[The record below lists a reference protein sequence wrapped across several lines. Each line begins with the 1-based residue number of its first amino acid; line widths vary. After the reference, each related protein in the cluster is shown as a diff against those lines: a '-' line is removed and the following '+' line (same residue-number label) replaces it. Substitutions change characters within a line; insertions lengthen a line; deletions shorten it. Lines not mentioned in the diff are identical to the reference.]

1 MKLAHGIPELYS
13 DDLGPL
19 LSVNVPLI
27 ASPRIHVP
35 RQCLLHFPNALHP
48 LHGPAITVNRP
59 AILTL
64 PDSAGGSPQNLALFR
79 VYVGYRSLLSIVLL
93 IMLFSPNT
101 RALVGSLNPT
111 LYTTVALAYLATS
124 IPLVGPLS
132 NRAAESQRLMLLV
145 FLIDIVAITLMA
157 DSSGGMISGLP
168 VLLVITV
175 AASAVLIANRTLA
188 TLIAALSVLAIL
200 LDTAW
205 LMLQGTLNT
214 NHLFPA
220 GILGLLI
227 FAVSLMVQPIA
238 HRLGRAEELARNRAS
253 DLYSL
258 QRLNEQIVQHMQTG
272 ILLVDDNGVVRIMN
286 KAALGLL
293 APERPAT
300 VEQGRQLGDYCAE
313 LAEQYQHWRETEV
326 HRAKPFSVI
335 EGAPPVIAN
344 FRQLQSY
351 TDREALVFVEDY
363 TPVTQY
369 AQSLKLNSLGRLTAS
384 IAHEI
389 RNPLGAISH
398 AAQLLQESQTLAAD
412 DSRMAEI
419 IQHHCDRVNQIVES
433 VMQISRR
440 EPPKPETLQLQPW
453 LADFVGDYLEGLNR
467 TAEISIHCDYRELL
481 IEFDPENLRRVFT
494 NLLDNALRHSQLE
507 TGFETARLE
516 VELDFATHQCLIDII
531 DSGSGVPETEL
542 GKLFEPF
549 YTTIEE
555 GSGMGLYL
563 CRELCEINN
572 ADLSYRPTEAGE
584 SCFRI
589 ALNQRAL

>member
-1 MKLAHGIPELYS
+1 
-13 DDLGPL
+13 
-19 LSVNVPLI
+19 
-27 ASPRIHVP
+27 
-35 RQCLLHFPNALHP
+35 
-48 LHGPAITVNRP
+48 VNRP
-59 AILTL
+59 AILTQ
-64 PDSAGGSPQNLALFR
+64 PDTSGGSSQNLALFR
-79 VYVGYRSLLSIVLL
+79 VYVGYRSLLSVVLL
-93 IMLFSPNT
+93 IMLVSPNT

-132 NRAAESQRLMLLV
+132 SRFNESQRLMLLV
-145 FLIDIVAITLMA
+145 FLVDIVAITLLA
-157 DSSGGMISGLP
+157 DSSGGMLSGLP

-188 TLIAALSVLAIL
+188 TLIAAVSVLAIL

-205 LMLQGTLNT
+205 LMLHDVLDS

-220 GILGLLI
+220 GLLGLLI

-272 ILLVDDNGVVRIMN
+272 ILLVDRDGVVRIMN
-286 KAALGLL
+286 KAAIGLL

-300 VEQGRQLGDYCAE
+300 VEQGRKLGDYCPE
-313 LAEQYQHWRETEV
+313 LADQYEHWRTSGG
-326 HRAKPFSVI
+326 HRARPFTVM

-344 FRQLQSY
+344 FRELQANASG
-351 TDREALVFVEDY
+351 EALVFVEDY

-398 AAQLLQESQTLAAD
+398 AAQLLQESETLEPE

-419 IQHHCDRVNQIVES
+419 IKHHCERVNQIVES

-440 EPPKPETLQLQPW
+440 EPPRPEYLQLQPW
-453 LADFVGDYLEGLNR
+453 LTNFVGEYLDGLHQP
-467 TAEISIHCDYRELL
+467 AEVTIRCDYQELL
-481 IEFDPENLRRVFT
+481 IEFDPENLRRVIT
-494 NLLDNALRHSQLE
+494 NLLDNALRHSKMA
-507 TGFETARLE
+507 TGKESARIE
-516 VELDFATHQCLIDII
+516 VELDFATHQCLIDVI
-531 DSGSGVPETEL
+531 DTGEGVPEGEL

-572 ADLSYRPTEAGE
+572 ADLSYRTTAAGE

-589 ALNQRAL
+589 ALNQRTL